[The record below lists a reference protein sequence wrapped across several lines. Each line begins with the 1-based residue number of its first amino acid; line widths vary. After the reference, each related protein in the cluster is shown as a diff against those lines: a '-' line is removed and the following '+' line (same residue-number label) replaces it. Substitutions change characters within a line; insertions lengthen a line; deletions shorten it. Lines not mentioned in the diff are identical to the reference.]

1 MTVLKAIISDITS
14 LEVDAIVNA
23 AQNSLIRG
31 GGVDGAIHQAA
42 GPELQEECL
51 TLNGC
56 ETGDAKATKAYGLP
70 AKYVIHTVGP
80 VWRPRHPDGTEDQLL
95 ASCYRRSLEVA
106 DQLGVKSIAFPAI
119 STGVYGFPKE
129 RAAKI
134 AVAEVREFRG
144 NIELVLFVCFD
155 AGTYAIYTRLLPAG
169 RNASHRILLKPFHA
183 KALLT
188 TVWRT
193 LAGRSIPGS
202 TFGTA

>member
-56 ETGDAKATKAYGLP
+56 ETGDAKATKAYDLP

-95 ASCYRRSLEVA
+95 A
-106 DQLGVKSIAFPAI
+106 
-119 STGVYGFPKE
+119 
-129 RAAKI
+129 AALK
-134 AVAEVREFRG
+134 
-144 NIELVLFVCFD
+144 
-155 AGTYAIYTRLLPAG
+155 
-169 RNASHRILLKPFHA
+169 RNRHFC
-183 KALLT
+183 
-188 TVWRT
+188 VV
-193 LAGRSIPGS
+193 
-202 TFGTA
+202 GTAETSEQVLAALRSPLDIVVVSASIGSRHSSGFQLTRRVRAVT